1 MKSESGSLRDS
12 EKRMR
17 AILDGAVDAIITIDE
32 QGLIETVNTAVER
45 LFGYSATELAGQ
57 NVKVLMP
64 EPYRGEHD
72 AYLSRYRATGEKRII
87 GIGREVIGMRRD
99 GTTFH
104 VDA

>member
-1 MKSESGSLRDS
+1 
-12 EKRMR
+12 MR

-45 LFGYSATELAGQ
+45 LFGYSTTELAGQ

-72 AYLSRYRATGEKRII
+72 AYLSRYRARTPDPSCTQMTERLPPLGECTRNDARQRQLI
-87 GIGREVIGMRRD
+87 EVVAD
-99 GTTFH
+99 SQ
-104 VDA
+104 